1 MSAATTHREEM
12 ESESGLIWHVRWLH
26 FNDGASH
33 EQVNAELAR
42 VAAGWEP
49 FATIQNPTGGWALLV
64 KKHA

>member
-1 MSAATTHREEM
+1 MTGRKEM
-12 ESESGLIWHVRWLH
+12 LESNYLWDVRWLH

-33 EQVNAELAR
+33 EQINAELAR

-64 KKHA
+64 KRRAES